1 MRVEA
6 AAAAAAQLLQRFEGE
21 KRIQSDCLLAT
32 AAGSFCSHPSLQV
45 FLAFEMFLMLTM
57 MLTISQF

>member
-1 MRVEA
+1 
-6 AAAAAAQLLQRFEGE
+6 
-21 KRIQSDCLLAT
+21 LLAT

-45 FLAFEMFLMLTM
+45 FVAFEIFLMLMMMKRMLTM